1 MTIGS
6 AFSIFGSTV
15 PINRYPPPIPQIWPS
30 LDEKVMISG
39 NLLQDPLV
47 QEAWEYVRS
56 VVDPALLAIPPSSY
70 IQLASVSYHSD
81 PAKTCYW
88 SFNHCVRYTDTKDF
102 KADIVNC
109 PNRNDWGLTYDDGPS
124 QNAGGSDT
132 AGIQSAL
139 KALNWKATF
148 FIIGSN
154 LMLNKNDMLIRAH
167 QEGHQ
172 IGLHTWSHH
181 PMTSLTNE
189 QIVAEM
195 NGDIDDRVRAIVAA
209 LGYRTVLWSRD
220 SGDTGISSSAL
231 TNILSWNQPDQPG
244 FISLQHDLT
253 VATSRVAI
261 QALSQFQAIPPTALK
276 PQPVGSCLGDSNW
289 YGGDGKNLVVTSAP
303 TTTATTTTVVPTA
316 TFIVSL
322 IAQPTLLPADTT
334 KASAAN
340 QSGSSCVLIPIL
352 IGLVQHLLFQ

>member
-1 MTIGS
+1 
-6 AFSIFGSTV
+6 
-15 PINRYPPPIPQIWPS
+15 
-30 LDEKVMISG
+30 
-39 NLLQDPLV
+39 
-47 QEAWEYVRS
+47 
-56 VVDPALLAIPPSSY
+56 
-70 IQLASVSYHSD
+70 
-81 PAKTCYW
+81 
-88 SFNHCVRYTDTKDF
+88 
-102 KADIVNC
+102 DIVNC

-132 AGIQSAL
+132 AGIHSAL

-195 NGDIDDRVRAIVAA
+195 KYTEALIYRTIGVVPKYFRPPYGDIDDRVRAIVAA

-276 PQPVGSCLGDSNW
+276 PQPVGSCL
-289 YGGDGKNLVVTSAP
+289 
-303 TTTATTTTVVPTA
+303 
-316 TFIVSL
+316 
-322 IAQPTLLPADTT
+322 
-334 KASAAN
+334 
-340 QSGSSCVLIPIL
+340 
-352 IGLVQHLLFQ
+352 